1 MRSGLGGASDGQ
13 YQGGFRSNGKR
24 GAHESGRGLFWG
36 NHEKYT
42 DDKGIAHFESVAPGS
57 HTVYIDGK
65 DKGVQALS
73 GVTTFYI

>member
-1 MRSGLGGASDGQ
+1 MVSIKVVSEATGNVVHMSRVVVYSG
-13 YQGGFRSNGKR
+13 
-24 GAHESGRGLFWG
+24 G